1 MASVMGGLI
10 ASYQIQSLMGGLIVS
25 DRIRDGDGRPDCV

>member
-10 ASYQIQSLMGGLIVS
+10 ASYQIPSLMGGLIVS
-25 DRIRDGDGRPDCV
+25 DQIRDGDGRPDCV

>member
-1 MASVMGGLI
+1 MGGLI

-25 DRIRDGDGRPDCV
+25 DQIRDGDGRPDCV